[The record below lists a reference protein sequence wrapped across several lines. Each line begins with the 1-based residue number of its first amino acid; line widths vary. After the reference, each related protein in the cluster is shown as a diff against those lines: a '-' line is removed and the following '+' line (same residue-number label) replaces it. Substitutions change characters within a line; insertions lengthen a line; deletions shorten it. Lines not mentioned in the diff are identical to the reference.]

1 MMKLKVHP
9 RADAVDAVSVA
20 SNAPCKSPA
29 MQSSLSSSALRGG
42 DLDFSLRAGKVEF
55 AYRFPRLSMPSYL
68 WGRSLSRLDYLEPR

>member
-1 MMKLKVHP
+1 M

-55 AYRFPRLSMPSYL
+55 AYRFPRLYAVLSV
-68 WGRSLSRLDYLEPR
+68 GSLPIQVGLPRAAMAY